1 MLNNMKFNKFIMEIC
16 NQEYAGNLGEVLE
29 AIK

>member
-1 MLNNMKFNKFIMEIC
+1 MRDNMKFNKFIMEIC
-16 NQEYAGNLGEVLE
+16 NQEYAGNLNGLME